1 MIRGIMI
8 KKLSILCLSI
18 LFCGSVAWAADSAG
32 NRKDQTVRLGM
43 KTGIHLFYLVSTP
56 FVLEF
61 PGEDFTFGLV
71 YGSGDFTTT
80 QTSTTYTGASSS
92 SVTVTDTW
100 KFSTSE
106 LTGRYYIGNSF
117 NIPFGV
123 AMYNIHKDDFRYQDL
138 DKTSSTYRE
147 ITYWDL
153 DYKIT
158 QLNLGIGNE
167 WTYDWGGYLGIDWF
181 QGGAKLSEKASATLV
196 SGTESST
203 SKAKAETTSTE
214 VQAFA
219 GVLIFTFG
227 FGF

>member
-1 MIRGIMI
+1 MIR
-8 KKLSILCLSI
+8 KLSILCLSI

-43 KTGIHLFYLVSTP
+43 KTGIHLFYLISAP
-56 FVLEF
+56 FVLEI
-61 PGEDFTFGLV
+61 PGEDFTFGFV
-71 YGSGDFTTT
+71 YGSDDLQATT
-80 QTSTTYTGASSS
+80 SSKTGSSS
-92 SVTVTDTW
+92 SGYATQTYTDVIT
-100 KFSTSE
+100 FSTTE

-123 AMYNIHKDDFRYQDL
+123 AMYNLHDDNWEY
-138 DKTSSTYRE
+138 SSTA
-147 ITYWDL
+147 TYEL
-153 DYKIT
+153 DYSIT
-158 QLNLGIGNE
+158 QFNVGIGNE

-181 QGGAKLSEKASATLV
+181 QGGSKLSEKASATLV

-219 GVLIFTFG
+219 GVFIFTFG

>member
-1 MIRGIMI
+1 MIR
-8 KKLSILCLSI
+8 KLSILCLSI
-18 LFCGSVAWAADSAG
+18 LFCGSVVWAADSAG
-32 NRKDQTVRLGM
+32 NRKDQMVRLGI
-43 KTGIHLFYLVSTP
+43 KTGIHPFYFVTVP

-61 PGEDFTFGLV
+61 PGEDWTFGLV

-92 SVTVTDTW
+92 SVTVTETW
-100 KFSTSE
+100 EFNTSE
-106 LTGRYYIGNSF
+106 ITGRYYIGNSF

-123 AMYNIHKDDFRYQDL
+123 AMYNIHKDDWKYTDG
-138 DKTSSTYRE
+138 TT
-147 ITYWDL
+147 WDL

-181 QGGAKLSEKASATLV
+181 QAGSKLSDKV
-196 SGTESST
+196 SVKQTSGSESST
-203 SKAKAETTSTE
+203 SKTSAEKESTD
-214 VQAFA
+214 VNAFA

>member
-8 KKLSILCLSI
+8 RKLSILCLSI

-43 KTGIHLFYLVSTP
+43 KTGLHVFYLVSTP

-71 YGSGDFTTT
+71 YGSGDLTTT
-80 QTSTTYTGASSS
+80 QTSTTYSGGGYS

-100 KFSTSE
+100 KFTTSE

-123 AMYNIHKDDFRYQDL
+123 AMYNIHL
-138 DKTSSTYRE
+138 DEWKYLNTTWE
-147 ITYWDL
+147 L
-153 DYKIT
+153 DYTAT

-181 QGGAKLSEKASATLV
+181 QGGSKLSDKITVTLKD
-196 SGTESST
+196 GTENTASKTSAEKQST
-203 SKAKAETTSTE
+203 DLS
-214 VQAFA
+214 AFA

>member
-8 KKLSILCLSI
+8 RKLSILCLSI

-32 NRKDQTVRLGM
+32 NRKDQTVRLGI
-43 KTGIHLFYLVSTP
+43 KTGIHLFYLISTP

-71 YGSGDFTTT
+71 YGSGDLETTTSSSTYSSGTYTT
-80 QTSTTYTGASSS
+80 QTYTDVITFSTT
-92 SVTVTDTW
+92 
-100 KFSTSE
+100 E

-123 AMYNIHKDDFRYQDL
+123 AMYNIHKDDWKHTDG
-138 DKTSSTYRE
+138 TT
-147 ITYWDL
+147 WDL

-158 QLNLGIGNE
+158 QFNLGIGNE

-181 QGGAKLSEKASATLV
+181 QGGAKLSDKV
-196 SGTESST
+196 SVKQTSGSVSST
-203 SKAKAETTSTE
+203 SQTSAEKESTDIS
-214 VQAFA
+214 AFA

>member
-1 MIRGIMI
+1 MIR
-8 KKLSILCLSI
+8 KLSILCLSI
-18 LFCGSVAWAADSAG
+18 LFCGSVALAADSAG
-32 NRKDQTVRLGM
+32 NRKDQMVRLGM
-43 KTGIHLFYLVSTP
+43 KTGVHLFYLVSAP

-61 PGEDFTFGLV
+61 PGEDFTLGLV
-71 YGSGDFTTT
+71 YGSGDITTT
-80 QTSTTYTGASSS
+80 QTSTSYSGGGYS

-123 AMYNIHKDDFRYQDL
+123 AMYNIHKDDWKY
-138 DKTSSTYRE
+138 TSSSTGNV
-147 ITYWDL
+147 TTWDL

-158 QLNLGIGNE
+158 QLNIGIGNE

-181 QGGAKLSEKASATLV
+181 QGGSKLSDKV
-196 SGTESST
+196 SVKQTSGSVSST
-203 SKAKAETTSTE
+203 SKTGAEKESTD
-214 VQAFA
+214 VSAFA

>member
-1 MIRGIMI
+1 MIR
-8 KKLSILCLSI
+8 KLSILCLSI

-43 KTGIHLFYLVSTP
+43 KTGLHLFYLVSTP

-61 PGEDFTFGLV
+61 PGEDWTFGLV
-71 YGSGDFTTT
+71 YGSGDLTTT
-80 QTSTTYTGASSS
+80 QTSTTYDSGAYS

-100 KFSTSE
+100 KFTTSE

-123 AMYNIHKDDFRYQDL
+123 AMYNISKDNWKHTDG
-138 DKTSSTYRE
+138 TT
-147 ITYWDL
+147 WDL

-167 WTYDWGGYLGIDWF
+167 WTYDWGGYLGVDWF
-181 QGGAKLSEKASATLV
+181 QGGAKLSDKV
-196 SGTESST
+196 SVKQTSGSESST
-203 SKAKAETTSTE
+203 SKTGAEKESTD
-214 VQAFA
+214 VSAFA
-219 GVLIFTFG
+219 GALIFTFG

>member
-1 MIRGIMI
+1 MIR
-8 KKLSILCLSI
+8 KLSILCLSI

-32 NRKDQTVRLGM
+32 NRKDQTVRLGI
-43 KTGIHLFYLVSTP
+43 KTGIHLFYLISTP

-71 YGSGDFTTT
+71 YGSGDLQATTSSTTGSSSSGYATQTHTDVLTFTTT
-80 QTSTTYTGASSS
+80 
-92 SVTVTDTW
+92 
-100 KFSTSE
+100 E

-123 AMYNIHKDDFRYQDL
+123 AMYNLHDDNWEY
-138 DKTSSTYRE
+138 SSTAAYE
-147 ITYWDL
+147 L
-153 DYKIT
+153 DYSIT

>member
-1 MIRGIMI
+1 MIR
-8 KKLSILCLSI
+8 KLSILCLSI

-43 KTGIHLFYLVSTP
+43 KTGVHLFYLVTTP

-80 QTSTTYTGASSS
+80 QTSTTYSGSSTRE
-92 SVTVTDTW
+92 SVTVTETW
-100 KFSTSE
+100 TFSTSE

-123 AMYNIHKDDFRYQDL
+123 AMYNIHRDDWKHSDG
-138 DKTSSTYRE
+138 TT
-147 ITYWDL
+147 WDL
-153 DYKIT
+153 DYKMT

-181 QGGAKLSEKASATLV
+181 QGGAKLSDKV
-196 SGTESST
+196 SVKQTSGSVSST
-203 SKAKAETTSTE
+203 SQTSAEKESTDIS
-214 VQAFA
+214 AFA
-219 GVLIFTFG
+219 GALIFTFG

>member
-1 MIRGIMI
+1 MIR
-8 KKLSILCLSI
+8 KLSILCLSI

-32 NRKDQTVRLGM
+32 NRKDQTVRLGIR
-43 KTGIHLFYLVSTP
+43 TGIHLFYLISTP
-56 FVLEF
+56 FVLKI
-61 PGEDFTFGLV
+61 PGEDFTLGLV

-80 QTSTTYTGASSS
+80 QTSTSYSGSSTRES
-92 SVTVTDTW
+92 ITVTDTW
-100 KFSTSE
+100 TFSTTE

-123 AMYNIHKDDFRYQDL
+123 AMYNLHDDNWEY
-138 DKTSSTYRE
+138 SSTASYE
-147 ITYWDL
+147 L
-153 DYKIT
+153 DYSIT
-158 QLNLGIGNE
+158 QFNIGLGND
-167 WTYDWGGYLGIDWF
+167 WTFDWGGYIAADWI

-196 SGTESST
+196 SGTESSA
-203 SKAKAETTSTE
+203 SKAKAELTSTE

>member
-1 MIRGIMI
+1 MV

-43 KTGIHLFYLVSTP
+43 KTGAHVFYFVSTP

-71 YGSGDFTTT
+71 YGSGDLTMT
-80 QTSTTYTGASSS
+80 QTSTTYSGSSTRE
-92 SVTVTDTW
+92 SVTVTETW
-100 KFSTSE
+100 TFSTSE

-123 AMYNIHKDDFRYQDL
+123 AMYNIHRDNWKHSDG
-138 DKTSSTYRE
+138 TT
-147 ITYWDL
+147 WDL
-153 DYKIT
+153 DYKMT
-158 QLNLGIGNE
+158 QFNLGIGNE

-181 QGGAKLSEKASATLV
+181 QGGAKLSDKV
-196 SGTESST
+196 SVKQTSGSVSST
-203 SKAKAETTSTE
+203 SQTGAEKESTD
-214 VQAFA
+214 VSAFA

>member
-1 MIRGIMI
+1 MIS
-8 KKLSILCLSI
+8 KLSILCLSI
-18 LFCGSVAWAADSAG
+18 LFCGSVVWAADSAG

-43 KTGIHLFYLVSTP
+43 KTGIHLFYLISAP
-56 FVLEF
+56 FVLEI

-71 YGSGDFTTT
+71 YGSGDLQATTSSTTGSSSSGYATQTHTDVLTFTTT
-80 QTSTTYTGASSS
+80 
-92 SVTVTDTW
+92 
-100 KFSTSE
+100 E

-123 AMYNIHKDDFRYQDL
+123 AMYNLHDDNWEY
-138 DKTSSTYRE
+138 SSTA
-147 ITYWDL
+147 TYEL
-153 DYKIT
+153 DYSIT
-158 QLNLGIGNE
+158 QFNVGIGNE

-181 QGGAKLSEKASATLV
+181 QGGSKLSEKASATLV

-219 GVLIFTFG
+219 GVFIFTFG

>member
-1 MIRGIMI
+1 M
-8 KKLSILCLSI
+8 
-18 LFCGSVAWAADSAG
+18 AWAADSAG

-43 KTGIHLFYLVSTP
+43 KSGLHLMYLVSAP

-71 YGSGDFTTT
+71 YGSGDLQATTSSTTGSSSSGYATQTHTDVLTFTTT
-80 QTSTTYTGASSS
+80 
-92 SVTVTDTW
+92 
-100 KFSTSE
+100 E

-123 AMYNIHKDDFRYQDL
+123 AMYNLHDDNWEY
-138 DKTSSTYRE
+138 SSTA
-147 ITYWDL
+147 TYEL
-153 DYKIT
+153 DYSIT
-158 QLNLGIGNE
+158 QFNVGIGNE

-181 QGGAKLSEKASATLV
+181 QGGSKLSEKASATLV

-219 GVLIFTFG
+219 GVFIFTFG

>member
-1 MIRGIMI
+1 MIR
-8 KKLSILCLSI
+8 KLSILCLSI

-32 NRKDQTVRLGM
+32 NRKDQMVRLGM
-43 KTGIHLFYLVSTP
+43 KTGVHLFYLVSAP

-61 PGEDFTFGLV
+61 PGEDFTLGLV
-71 YGSGDFTTT
+71 YGSGDLTTT
-80 QTSTTYTGASSS
+80 QTSTTYSGSSTRE

-100 KFSTSE
+100 TFSTSE

-123 AMYNIHKDDFRYQDL
+123 AMYNIHKDDWKYTDG
-138 DKTSSTYRE
+138 TT
-147 ITYWDL
+147 WDL

-181 QGGAKLSEKASATLV
+181 QAGAKLSDKV
-196 SGTESST
+196 SVKQTSGSVSST
-203 SKAKAETTSTE
+203 SQTSAEKESTDIS
-214 VQAFA
+214 AFA

>member
-1 MIRGIMI
+1 MIR
-8 KKLSILCLSI
+8 KLSILCLSI
-18 LFCGSVAWAADSAG
+18 LFCGSVAWGADSAG
-32 NRKDQTVRLGM
+32 NRKDQMVRLGI
-43 KTGIHLFYLVSTP
+43 KTGIHPFYFVTTP

-61 PGEDFTFGLV
+61 PGEDWTFGLV

-100 KFSTSE
+100 EFTTSE

-123 AMYNIHKDDFRYQDL
+123 AMYNIHKDDWKYTDG
-138 DKTSSTYRE
+138 TT
-147 ITYWDL
+147 WDL

-181 QGGAKLSEKASATLV
+181 QAGSKLSDKV
-196 SGTESST
+196 SVKQTSGSESST
-203 SKAKAETTSTE
+203 SKTSAEKESTD
-214 VQAFA
+214 VSAFA
-219 GVLIFTFG
+219 GALIVTFG

>member
-8 KKLSILCLSI
+8 KKLSILCMSI

-43 KTGIHLFYLVSTP
+43 KTGLHVFYFVTSP

-61 PGEDFTFGLV
+61 PGEDWTFGLV

-80 QTSTTYTGASSS
+80 QTSTTYSGSSTRE
-92 SVTVTDTW
+92 SVTVTETW
-100 KFSTSE
+100 TFSTSE

-123 AMYNIHKDDFRYQDL
+123 AMYNLHKDDWKHSDG
-138 DKTSSTYRE
+138 TT
-147 ITYWDL
+147 WDL
-153 DYKIT
+153 DYTMT
-158 QLNLGIGNE
+158 QLNFGIGNE
-167 WTYDWGGYLGIDWF
+167 WTYDWGGYLGVDWF
-181 QGGAKLSEKASATLV
+181 QGGAKLSDKV
-196 SGTESST
+196 SVKQTSGSVSST
-203 SKAKAETTSTE
+203 SQTSAEKESTDIS
-214 VQAFA
+214 AFA
-219 GVLIFTFG
+219 GAFIVTFG

>member
-1 MIRGIMI
+1 MIKGIMI
-8 KKLSILCLSI
+8 RKLSILCLSI

-32 NRKDQTVRLGM
+32 NRKDQMVRLGI
-43 KTGIHLFYLVSTP
+43 KTGIHPFYFVTAP

-61 PGEDFTFGLV
+61 PGEDWTFGLV

-92 SVTVTDTW
+92 SVTVTETW
-100 KFSTSE
+100 EFNTSE
-106 LTGRYYIGNSF
+106 ITGRYYIGNSF

-123 AMYNIHKDDFRYQDL
+123 AMYSIHKDDWKYTDG
-138 DKTSSTYRE
+138 TT
-147 ITYWDL
+147 WDL

-181 QGGAKLSEKASATLV
+181 QAGAKLSDKV
-196 SGTESST
+196 SVKQTSGSESST
-203 SKAKAETTSTE
+203 SKTSAEKESTD
-214 VQAFA
+214 VSAFA

>member
-1 MIRGIMI
+1 MIR
-8 KKLSILCLSI
+8 KLSILCLSI

-43 KTGIHLFYLVSTP
+43 KTGLHVFYFVSTP

-80 QTSTTYTGASSS
+80 QTSTTYSGSSTRE
-92 SVTVTDTW
+92 SVTVTETW
-100 KFSTSE
+100 TFSTSE

-123 AMYNIHKDDFRYQDL
+123 AMYNLHKDDWKHSDG
-138 DKTSSTYRE
+138 TT
-147 ITYWDL
+147 WDL
-153 DYKIT
+153 DYTMT
-158 QLNLGIGNE
+158 QLNFGIGNE
-167 WTYDWGGYLGIDWF
+167 WTYDWGGYLGVDWF
-181 QGGAKLSEKASATLV
+181 QGGAKLSDKV
-196 SGTESST
+196 SVKQTSGSVSST
-203 SKAKAETTSTE
+203 SQTSAEKESTDIS
-214 VQAFA
+214 AFA
-219 GVLIFTFG
+219 GAFIVTFG

>member
-1 MIRGIMI
+1 
-8 KKLSILCLSI
+8 
-18 LFCGSVAWAADSAG
+18 VAWAADSAG

-43 KTGIHLFYLVSTP
+43 KTGLHVFYLVSTP

-80 QTSTTYTGASSS
+80 QTSTSYSSSSGGYS

-100 KFSTSE
+100 KFTTSE

-123 AMYNIHKDDFRYQDL
+123 AMYNIHL
-138 DKTSSTYRE
+138 DEWKYLNTTWE
-147 ITYWDL
+147 L
-153 DYKIT
+153 DYTAT

-167 WTYDWGGYLGIDWF
+167 WTYDWVGYLGIDWF
-181 QGGAKLSEKASATLV
+181 QGGSKLSDKITVTLKD
-196 SGTESST
+196 GTEDTASKTSAEKQST
-203 SKAKAETTSTE
+203 DIS
-214 VQAFA
+214 AFA

>member
-1 MIRGIMI
+1 MIS
-8 KKLSILCLSI
+8 KLSILCLSI

-43 KTGIHLFYLVSTP
+43 KTGLHVFYFVSTP

-61 PGEDFTFGLV
+61 PGEDWTFGLV

-100 KFSTSE
+100 NFSTSE

-123 AMYNIHKDDFRYQDL
+123 AMYNLHDDNWEY
-138 DKTSSTYRE
+138 SSTAAYE
-147 ITYWDL
+147 L
-153 DYKIT
+153 DYSIT
-158 QLNLGIGNE
+158 QFNVGIGND
-167 WTYDWGGYLGIDWF
+167 WTFDWGGYIAADWI

-219 GVLIFTFG
+219 GALIVTFG

>member
-1 MIRGIMI
+1 MIRGIMV

-43 KTGIHLFYLVSTP
+43 KTGVHLFYLVTTP

-71 YGSGDFTTT
+71 YGSGDLTMT
-80 QTSTTYTGASSS
+80 QTSTTYSGSSTRE
-92 SVTVTDTW
+92 SVTTTDTW
-100 KFSTSE
+100 TFSTSE

-123 AMYNIHKDDFRYQDL
+123 AMYNIHRDDWKHSDG
-138 DKTSSTYRE
+138 TT
-147 ITYWDL
+147 WDL
-153 DYKIT
+153 DYKMT
-158 QLNLGIGNE
+158 QFNLGIGNE

-181 QGGAKLSEKASATLV
+181 QGGAKLSDKV
-196 SGTESST
+196 SVKQTSGSVSST
-203 SKAKAETTSTE
+203 SQTSAEKESTDIS
-214 VQAFA
+214 AFA
-219 GVLIFTFG
+219 GALIFTFG

>member
-1 MIRGIMI
+1 MIR
-8 KKLSILCLSI
+8 KLSILCLSI

-43 KTGIHLFYLVSTP
+43 KTGLHVFYLVSTP

-92 SVTVTDTW
+92 SVTVTETW
-100 KFSTSE
+100 EFNTSE
-106 LTGRYYIGNSF
+106 ITGRYYIGNSF

-123 AMYNIHKDDFRYQDL
+123 AMYSIHKDDWKYTDG
-138 DKTSSTYRE
+138 TT
-147 ITYWDL
+147 WDL

-181 QGGAKLSEKASATLV
+181 QGGAKLSDKV
-196 SGTESST
+196 SVKQTSGSVSST
-203 SKAKAETTSTE
+203 SQTSAEKESTDIS
-214 VQAFA
+214 AFA

>member
-43 KTGIHLFYLVSTP
+43 KTGLHLMYLVSAP

-71 YGSGDFTTT
+71 YGSGKLETTT
-80 QTSTTYTGASSS
+80 TSTSSS
-92 SVTVTDTW
+92 SGYTSTTVTDTW
-100 KFSTSE
+100 KFTTSE
-106 LTGRYYIGNSF
+106 LTGRYYVGNSF
-117 NIPFGV
+117 SIPFGV
-123 AMYNIHKDDFRYQDL
+123 AMYNIHMDEWKFL
-138 DKTSSTYRE
+138 NTTWE
-147 ITYWDL
+147 L
-153 DYKIT
+153 DYTTT

-167 WTYDWGGYLGIDWF
+167 WTYDWGGYLGIDYY
-181 QGGAKLSEKASATLV
+181 QGGAKLSDKITVTLKD
-196 SGTESST
+196 GTEDTASKKSAEQQST
-203 SKAKAETTSTE
+203 DMS
-214 VQAFA
+214 AFA
-219 GVLIFTFG
+219 GALIFTFG

>member
-1 MIRGIMI
+1 MIR
-8 KKLSILCLSI
+8 KLSILCLSI

-43 KTGIHLFYLVSTP
+43 KTGLHVFYLVTSP

-61 PGEDFTFGLV
+61 PGEDWTFGLV
-71 YGSGDFTTT
+71 YGSGDLTTT
-80 QTSTTYTGASSS
+80 QTSTTYGASAT

-106 LTGRYYIGNSF
+106 ITGRYYIGNSF

-123 AMYNIHKDDFRYQDL
+123 AMYNIHKDDWKYTDG
-138 DKTSSTYRE
+138 TT
-147 ITYWDL
+147 WDL

-181 QGGAKLSEKASATLV
+181 QAGAKLSDKV
-196 SGTESST
+196 SVKQTSGSVSST
-203 SKAKAETTSTE
+203 SQTGAEKESTD
-214 VQAFA
+214 VSAFA

>member
-1 MIRGIMI
+1 MIR
-8 KKLSILCLSI
+8 KLSILCLSI
-18 LFCGSVAWAADSAG
+18 LFCGSVALAADSAG
-32 NRKDQTVRLGM
+32 NRKDQMVRLGM
-43 KTGIHLFYLVSTP
+43 KTGAHLFYLVSAP

-61 PGEDFTFGLV
+61 PGEDFTLGLV

-80 QTSTTYTGASSS
+80 QTSTTYSGSSTRES
-92 SVTVTDTW
+92 ITVTDTW
-100 KFSTSE
+100 TLSTSE

-123 AMYNIHKDDFRYQDL
+123 AMYNIHRDDWKHSDG
-138 DKTSSTYRE
+138 TT
-147 ITYWDL
+147 WDL
-153 DYKIT
+153 DYEMT

-181 QGGAKLSEKASATLV
+181 QGGAILSEKASATLV

-219 GVLIFTFG
+219 GVFIFTFG